1 MRPVDARNRVAVP
14 LHDEDVEGEGP
25 AARIPSATD
34 FGAGVVAR
42 GRLEGLGA
50 DHERAFGSPR
60 TGALARLQELMADV
74 ERATLDNLRAH
85 RRLRVAIGGF
95 FDRLEGS

>member
-1 MRPVDARNRVAVP
+1 
-14 LHDEDVEGEGP
+14 
-25 AARIPSATD
+25 
-34 FGAGVVAR
+34 
-42 GRLEGLGA
+42 
-50 DHERAFGSPR
+50 
-60 TGALARLQELMADV
+60 MADV